1 VNGTAVWAFD
11 GIGVDVQR
19 TQLVETR
26 TRRTQFAV
34 PGDNGTAHI
43 FINTTTATTPDG
55 SVHDISW
62 SGEAKAVTAGPVDG
76 SALGQRGVIHHL
88 IANASIPVDS
98 SCQNSPISTWDPV
111 VSEDPNGNQIVTNAL
126 GWTDTMGRIIQGQAQ
141 CPVAFSSR
149 NTDQGIYAGAG
160 NALDAIKTVGVRML
174 PGVKTSDLSACP
186 ANSVSARLWLLPTF
200 ANSSSPSSGTAAPMT
215 FCYANFAVSSDFGLT
230 GTSEMSGTFT
240 MLQNVVLPNGTMWS
254 FSYNSHG
261 DLASIT
267 FPTGGTITYEWANI
281 RFCSGTSRALTSRT
295 VTDATGP
302 HKWSYVWSPGVWTN
316 FNLPPPPTTVTVTD
330 PELNDSVHVSTPMG
344 ACSYYETHGEYYQG
358 SQQSGTLL
366 KKVDTAYITFADPM
380 DEYVQSSNVGVF
392 PTTTTTT
399 WANGSVNK
407 EQIDYD
413 PLTCPRFPH
422 SDFTTQPVAAGAMG
436 KWKTPWVFSKR
447 AVRASF
453 P

>member
-1 VNGTAVWAFD
+1 
-11 GIGVDVQR
+11 
-19 TQLVETR
+19 
-26 TRRTQFAV
+26 
-34 PGDNGTAHI
+34 
-43 FINTTTATTPDG
+43 
-55 SVHDISW
+55 
-62 SGEAKAVTAGPVDG
+62 
-76 SALGQRGVIHHL
+76 
-88 IANASIPVDS
+88 
-98 SCQNSPISTWDPV
+98 
-111 VSEDPNGNQIVTNAL
+111 
-126 GWTDTMGRIIQGQAQ
+126 
-141 CPVAFSSR
+141 
-149 NTDQGIYAGAG
+149 
-160 NALDAIKTVGVRML
+160 
-174 PGVKTSDLSACP
+174 
-186 ANSVSARLWLLPTF
+186 
-200 ANSSSPSSGTAAPMT
+200 
-215 FCYANFAVSSDFGLT
+215 
-230 GTSEMSGTFT
+230 MSGTFT

-267 FPTGGTITYEWANI
+267 FPTGNTITYEWANI

-407 EQIDYD
+407 EQIDSA